1 VPSQTAG
8 WGIRLAGA
16 GLAAGLLVAST
27 AAGWAG
33 QPPRG
38 PALVD
43 LDVDAARQVE
53 VDREP
58 GQYLGH
64 PTTCMLEDGRTIL
77 CVYPKGHGRGPIV
90 YKRTSDGGLTW
101 SERLPTPPS
110 WATSQETPTIHRL
123 VGPDGRRRIVLFS
136 GLHPVRMA
144 ASGDDGSS
152 WTELSPVGDWGGI
165 VAMSSVEAL
174 RTGAGHYLA
183 MFHDDGRFFKSR
195 PEPAQPVVFT
205 LFQSRSMDGGLTWR
219 PPEAVFSAADV
230 HLCEPGIVRSPD
242 GRRLAALLRENS
254 RSRNSH
260 VMFSDDEGRTWSK
273 PRELPDVLNGDRHTA
288 KYAPDGRLFVSYR
301 RVSPRGKASPFDGD
315 WVAWVGTWNDLADG
329 REGQYV
335 VRLKDNLKG
344 ADCGYPGVEV
354 LPDGTIVTTTYGHW
368 VSGEAPYVLSIRLR
382 LRELD
387 ERQPPEPA
395 GR

>member
-1 VPSQTAG
+1 
-8 WGIRLAGA
+8 
-16 GLAAGLLVAST
+16 
-27 AAGWAG
+27 
-33 QPPRG
+33 
-38 PALVD
+38 
-43 LDVDAARQVE
+43 
-53 VDREP
+53 
-58 GQYLGH
+58 
-64 PTTCMLEDGRTIL
+64 MLEDGRTIL

-123 VGPDGRRRIVLFS
+123 VGPDGRRRVVLFS

-144 ASGDDGSS
+144 ASEDDGSS

-195 PEPAQPVVFT
+195 PEPAHPVVFT
-205 LFQSRSMDGGLTWR
+205 LYQSRSTDGGLTWR
-219 PPEAVFSAADV
+219 SPETVFSAAEV

-288 KYAPDGRLFVSYR
+288 KYAPDGRLFVSHR

-335 VRLKDNLKG
+335 VRLKDNLKA

-368 VSGEAPYVLSIRLR
+368 VPGEAPYVLSIRLR

-387 ERQPPEPA
+387 ERQPPEPV

>member
-1 VPSQTAG
+1 
-8 WGIRLAGA
+8 
-16 GLAAGLLVAST
+16 
-27 AAGWAG
+27 
-33 QPPRG
+33 
-38 PALVD
+38 
-43 LDVDAARQVE
+43 
-53 VDREP
+53 
-58 GQYLGH
+58 
-64 PTTCMLEDGRTIL
+64 
-77 CVYPKGHGRGPIV
+77 
-90 YKRTSDGGLTW
+90 
-101 SERLPTPPS
+101 
-110 WATSQETPTIHRL
+110 
-123 VGPDGRRRIVLFS
+123 
-136 GLHPVRMA
+136 
-144 ASGDDGSS
+144 
-152 WTELSPVGDWGGI
+152 
-165 VAMSSVEAL
+165 MSSVEAL

-219 PPEAVFSAADV
+219 APEAVFSAADV

-260 VMFSDDEGRTWSK
+260 AMFSDDEGRTWSK

-301 RVSPRGKASPFDGD
+301 RVSPQGKASPFDGD

-335 VRLKDNLKG
+335 VRLKDNLKA
-344 ADCGYPGVEV
+344 ADCAYPGVEV

-387 ERQPPEPA
+387 GRQPPEPV

>member
-38 PALVD
+38 PTLVD

-101 SERLPTPPS
+101 SERLPTPLS

-144 ASGDDGSS
+144 ASEDDGSS

-335 VRLKDNLKG
+335 VRLKDNLKA

-354 LPDGTIVTTTYGHW
+354 LPDGAIVTTTYGHW

>member
-38 PALVD
+38 PTLVD

-101 SERLPTPPS
+101 SERLPTPLS

-144 ASGDDGSS
+144 ASEDDGSS

-242 GRRLAALLRENS
+242 GRRLAALLRENR

-335 VRLKDNLKG
+335 VRLKDNLKA

>member
-43 LDVDAARQVE
+43 LDGDAARQVE

-144 ASGDDGSS
+144 ASEDDGSS

-335 VRLKDNLKG
+335 VRLKDNLKA

-382 LRELD
+382 PRELD